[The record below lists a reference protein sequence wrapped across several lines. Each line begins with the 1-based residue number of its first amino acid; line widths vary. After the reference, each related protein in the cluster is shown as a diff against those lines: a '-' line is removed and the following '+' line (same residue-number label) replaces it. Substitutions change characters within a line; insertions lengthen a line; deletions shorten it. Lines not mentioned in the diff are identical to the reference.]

1 MIHITPAVPT
11 SGLFMHTIAD
21 LPGGVTLHSENL
33 GGAYLQVGT
42 PIGKAEKG
50 IYQVEK
56 IAATYTEIRADSK
69 ELKVEKGHHFLAG
82 DYIAADIA
90 DGQRIVSVNKQSVE
104 YDILTLEQPFSV
116 MLPKQTALFASEG
129 NNKQP
134 KVVPIALVAASTL
147 VPREGELYCGAWL
160 ICVVKEKQNLPI
172 AQTLR
177 EHLKTVLFV

>member
-1 MIHITPAVPT
+1 MIHHTPSVPT

-104 YDILTLEQPFSV
+104 YDILTL
-116 MLPKQTALFASEG
+116 
-129 NNKQP
+129 
-134 KVVPIALVAASTL
+134 VPMALVAASTL